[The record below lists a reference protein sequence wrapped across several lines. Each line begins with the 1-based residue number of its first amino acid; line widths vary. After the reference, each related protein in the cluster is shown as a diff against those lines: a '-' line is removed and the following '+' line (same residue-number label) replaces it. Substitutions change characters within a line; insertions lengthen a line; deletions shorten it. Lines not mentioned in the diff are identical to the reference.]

1 MRIRDWSSDVCSS
14 ELAAAQAIIDSIQR
28 SPANSSRA
36 LHDAVLRDLVPLGL
50 TEQEA
55 IRVGFGRFPIAG
67 VATFVHDWYFPRW
80 GPGFRFHMGNDVFAP
95 HGTPV
100 RSPVDGTISS
110 GSGPLGGL
118 FVRQAGRRVGK
129 R

>member
-80 GPGFRFHMGNDVFAP
+80 GPGFRFHMGTDVFAP

-100 RSPVDGTISS
+100 RSPVDAPISS
-110 GSGPLGGL
+110 GKNGTASCRESVCQYG
-118 FVRQAGRRVGK
+118 
-129 R
+129 